1 MASRALQDHHH
12 RRMPSFRG
20 HNLPQVLEHFSQ
32 GRVLGITAMPD
43 RSDQRSL
50 GEIFEEIAFEIELSE
65 LIEQGYLAPIR
76 VETLPLS
83 INLDGVGLDSRGDI
97 DVAEAGSVVAPCLD
111 ALAARIGTERRS

>member
-20 HNLPQVLEHFSQ
+20 HNLPQGARAF
-32 GRVLGITAMPD
+32 LGITATPD

-76 VETLPLS
+76 VETLPLQ
-83 INLDGVGLDSRGDI
+83 IDLVDVGLDSRGDI
-97 DVAEAGSVVAPCLD
+97 DVMGP
-111 ALAARIGTERRS
+111 GG